1 MKRVFA
7 NRRDWR
13 EYLSRIEC
21 GYTLQ
26 QTSRAQLR
34 PTADHRPGGG
44 FRASADAPGDAPG
57 EAPEVTLTPRLEA
70 MTAVFAETRRQ

>member
-1 MKRVFA
+1 LKRVFA

-44 FRASADAPGDAPG
+44 FRASADAPG
-57 EAPEVTLTPRLEA
+57 EAPEVTLAPRLEA